1 MYLAAKPLLLAS
13 VLLTLSSCVAVYQP
27 AMPASALHSQN
38 ATQLAALSQSNG
50 LNKRNAL
57 GQLDVLWPE
66 TASQRA
72 WVNNRRSFIGY
83 QGQGEVLLELGT
95 TTALIVAHRPSTVM
109 LADRVA
115 LLHNGKILDVG
126 THAELLARCPEY
138 RNVIASL
145 EEEKR

>member
-1 MYLAAKPLLLAS
+1 MTGDKSWLELQDSVCVVTGAASGLGFETALGLAARGA
-13 VLLTLSSCVAVYQP
+13 
-27 AMPASALHSQN
+27 
-38 ATQLAALSQSNG
+38 
-50 LNKRNAL
+50 
-57 GQLDVLWPE
+57 
-66 TASQRA
+66 
-72 WVNNRRSFIGY
+72 
-83 QGQGEVLLELGT
+83 
-95 TTALIVAHRPSTVM
+95 TVM